1 MITKNKMK
9 DALVQIV
16 SLIVGIAFFITGF
29 RHFGE
34 DVAILYEGIALALIG
49 VSLVFSRLQDLQK

>member
-1 MITKNKMK
+1 MK